1 MSAQS
6 SGFEPTDYII
16 NEVKMRKVIIIIAS
30 LMLIAGIS
38 LLLFEPVSNT
48 INKGKAERIT
58 EEFDKTIE
66 AIQNIAKNKKSN
78 NKKSSAESSRQTE
91 SNSPADNIPT
101 FEQLEKLLKA
111 SKRYNEKIFS
121 NQGTVDTSDYTAS
134 ALNLKKYGISNNMYA
149 YVSAPSIGMKLPV
162 YLGANMSVMNYG
174 AAHLNNTSLPIKGES
189 VNSVIAAHTGYIGR
203 VFFDN
208 IKHLKKGASVSVR
221 NYWGTINY
229 KVIKAHRV
237 ADNDTSDIYIRPHRQ
252 LLTLVTCVY
261 REKNKFD
268 RYIVVCEHK

>member
-6 SGFEPTDYII
+6 LGFEPTDYII
-16 NEVKMRKVIIIIAS
+16 NEVKMRKIIIVIAS
-30 LMLIAGIS
+30 LMLVAGIS

-48 INKGKAERIT
+48 INKGKAEKIT
-58 EEFDKTIE
+58 EEFEQTVE
-66 AIQNIAKNKKSN
+66 AVQNNAKNKKSN
-78 NKKSSAESSRQTE
+78 NKSSAGSSQQGA
-91 SNSPADNIPT
+91 SSDYSIPT
-101 FEQLEKLLKA
+101 PEQLEKLLKA
-111 SKRYNEKIFS
+111 SKKYNEKIFS
-121 NQGTVDTSDYTAS
+121 NQGTVNTSDYS
-134 ALNLKKYGISNNMYA
+134 AAAINLKKYGISNNMYA

-162 YLGANMSVMNYG
+162 YLGANSSVMNYG
-174 AAHLNNTSLPIKGES
+174 AAHLNNTSLPIKGEN

-229 KVIKAHRV
+229 KVIKTHQV

-268 RYIVVCEHK
+268 RYIVVCERK